1 MEYGLTAAAIAR
13 TDLREGSRVSLAKL
27 ESGAFRGNGPLELV
41 LPGRAGVQ
49 PVRAVG
55 PLVEPDLQ
63 AVLLRVGAGLDRG
76 GEADRPVGIGPGV
89 GQEQ

>member
-1 MEYGLTAAAIAR
+1 MIADNPHLKPDPVAR
-13 TDLREGSRVSLAKL
+13 TLPCKQQAEGGGFFGD
-27 ESGAFRGNGPLELV
+27 GAFELV
-41 LPGRAGVQ
+41 LPGLAVVQAVRAG
-49 PVRAVG
+49 G